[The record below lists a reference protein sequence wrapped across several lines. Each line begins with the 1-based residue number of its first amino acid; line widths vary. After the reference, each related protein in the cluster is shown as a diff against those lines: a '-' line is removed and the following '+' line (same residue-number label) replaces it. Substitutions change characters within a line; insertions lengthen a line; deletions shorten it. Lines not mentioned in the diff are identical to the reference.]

1 MNKERME
8 MISEMLRKNP
18 DDSFLRYAAA
28 LEHKKNDES
37 EIAIGLLEELIRK
50 NPDYLAAYYQLG
62 KLYEAKGQVHVAI
75 KHYKNGKELATKV
88 NDKKTLGEL
97 SEALLILDADEEF

>member
-1 MNKERME
+1 ME
-8 MISEMLRKNP
+8 MISDMLKKNP

-28 LEHKKNDES
+28 LEHKKAGEN
-37 EIAIGLLEELIRK
+37 EIAIELLEVLIRK

-62 KLYEAKGQVHVAI
+62 KLFEDKGQAHIAI
-75 KHYKNGKELATKV
+75 RHYKNGKELAVKA
-88 NDKKTLGEL
+88 NDKKTMGEL